1 MSFIK
6 SLFFIF
12 LLNIVFISSTYQKTT
27 TNASP
32 QRRRFNTTTT
42 VHIITSNPSNK
53 LIRIRVSNTKQSF
66 YSLETTLKW
75 GESYK
80 FVAEERC
87 LYYCEAIWGRF
98 MGSWH
103 GFQPKRDLNNS
114 VFWLIKP
121 NGFFLS
127 WDNSTWVKKALWETE

>member
-12 LLNIVFISSTYQKTT
+12 LLNIVLIISSPYQKTT

-42 VHIITSNPSNK
+42 VHIITSNPS
-53 LIRIRVSNTKQSF
+53 
-66 YSLETTLKW
+66 SL
-75 GESYK
+75 GDDNNNNNNNNQ
-80 FVAEERC
+80 
-87 LYYCEAIWGRF
+87 AIWGRF